1 MVWATEQGGKEP
13 LRKQKKRTS
22 RTEQQKNPAKKR
34 TSKQIGE
41 SMQWDLIIRNAKV
54 FDGHGSPG
62 RVGDVAVK
70 AGKIAAL
77 GGRLPTAE
85 SQAVHDAEGQWLT
98 PGLLD
103 IHTHE
108 DLEAELDPGL
118 PEVVRHGTT
127 SVVVGN
133 CSIGLAFGNQ
143 RQSAMDADQDPIVD
157 CFARVENI
165 PKSVL
170 TKTADKATWS
180 TPADYLKHLDELP
193 LAANMAPF
201 LPHSMLRIEVMGLH
215 DSVNR
220 QPTAAE
226 LDRMAGILDEA
237 MQEGYLGLSTD
248 GLPLHFLANEPNLSK
263 RIPTQYA
270 EFAEYKQLTDVVRKH
285 DRVWQ
290 MTPATDNGGLA
301 ARLFMLSSG
310 RLYGKPLKVTALA
323 AIDSVNNRANLLQG
337 LLFANLLNSK
347 ALQGNFRLQCLSAP
361 FRVYSEGAVSPLAEA
376 DPMMRRLIET
386 ELDDVERR
394 RQILADPQF
403 VEAFRAMWS
412 RGKSGFNIGHL
423 RRKLRLEKEF
433 LTRDLNDMQI
443 YRSSVA
449 SWPGQTMAWIYHRYQ
464 AWCLNSDSIDDAQEA
479 EAFTALGKSI
489 RDEGEFFLGLLR
501 HFDTDLHWCYVAANK
516 DPEVVKRLLLHP
528 KLLPGFN
535 DSGAHV
541 TNMAFFDG
549 NLRALKIGLQESEDC
564 FAHMLSRLTSEP
576 AEFFGLDGVG
586 SLRVGS
592 RADMVLLNPQ
602 QLANHDGEAS
612 VQYQYRDVFDCHQL
626 VNRADGVVGGVFV
639 GGERVWN
646 GADFCAQHGQR
657 SLAGALRVSSSRA

>member
-1 MVWATEQGGKEP
+1 
-13 LRKQKKRTS
+13 
-22 RTEQQKNPAKKR
+22 
-34 TSKQIGE
+34 
-41 SMQWDLIIRNAKV
+41 MQWDLIVRNAKV
-54 FDGHGSPG
+54 FDGHGEAG

-70 AGKIAAL
+70 DGKIAAL
-77 GGRLPTAE
+77 GGRLPSKE
-85 SQAVHDAEGQWLT
+85 SKEIRDAEGQWLV

-143 RQSAMDADQDPIVD
+143 RQSALDANQDPIVD

-165 PKSVL
+165 PKTVL
-170 TKTADKATWS
+170 SKAADKATWS
-180 TPADYLKHLDELP
+180 NPADYLNHLDELP

-201 LPHSMLRIEVMGLH
+201 LPHSMLRIEVMGLQ
-215 DSVNR
+215 DSVSR
-220 QPTAAE
+220 QPTPAE

-270 EFAEYKQLTDVVRKH
+270 QFAEYKRLTDVVRKH

-290 MTPATDNGGLA
+290 MTPATDDGRLT

-323 AIDSVNNRANLLQG
+323 AIDSVNNRSNLSRG
-337 LLFANLLNSK
+337 LLFSNLLNSN
-347 ALQGNFRLQCLSAP
+347 ALQGKFRLQCLSAP
-361 FRVYSEGAVSPLAEA
+361 FKVYSEGAVSPLAEA
-376 DPMMRRLIET
+376 DPLMRRLIET
-386 ELDDVERR
+386 ELEDVEGRR
-394 RQILADPQF
+394 KILLDPEF

-412 RGKSGFNIGHL
+412 RGKSGFNMGHL
-423 RRKLRLEKEF
+423 RRMLRLEKEF

-449 SWPGQTMAWIYHRYQ
+449 AWPGQTMAWIYHRYKS
-464 AWCLNSDSIDDAQEA
+464 WCMNADMIDDADEKA
-479 EAFTALGKSI
+479 AFEALGNAV
-489 RDEGEFFLGLLR
+489 RDDGEFFLELLR

-516 DPEVVKRLLLHP
+516 DPEVIKRLLLHP
-528 KLLPGFN
+528 KLIPGFN

-549 NLRALKIGLQESEDC
+549 NLRALKIGLEDSEAC
-564 FAHMLSRLTSEP
+564 FSHMLSRLTSEP
-576 AEFFGLDGVG
+576 ADFFGLSGVG

-602 QLANHDGEAS
+602 QLASYDGEAS

-626 VNRADGVVGGVFV
+626 VNRSDGVVDGVFV
-639 GGERVWN
+639 GGQQVWQGDN
-646 GADFCAQHGQR
+646 FCGEHGR
-657 SLAGALRVSSSRA
+657 RALGGALRAV

>member
-1 MVWATEQGGKEP
+1 
-13 LRKQKKRTS
+13 
-22 RTEQQKNPAKKR
+22 
-34 TSKQIGE
+34 
-41 SMQWDLIIRNAKV
+41 MQWDLIIQNAKV
-54 FDGHGSPG
+54 FDGHGGAG
-62 RVGDVAVK
+62 RVGDVAIK
-70 AGKIAAL
+70 NGKIAAL
-77 GGRLPTAE
+77 GGRLPTGE
-85 SQAVHDAEGQWLT
+85 SEAVHDADGQWLT

-118 PEVVRHGTT
+118 PEVLRHGTT

-143 RQSAMDADQDPIVD
+143 RQSTLDPAQDPIVD

-165 PKSVL
+165 PKTVL
-170 TKTADKATWS
+170 SKAADKATWS
-180 TPADYLKHLDELP
+180 KPADYLSHLDELP
-193 LAANMAPF
+193 LSANMAPF
-201 LPHSMLRIEVMGLH
+201 LPHSMLRIEVMGLQ
-215 DSVNR
+215 DSVSR
-220 QPTAAE
+220 QPTSAE

-270 EFAEYKQLTDVVRKH
+270 EFGEYKKLTDVVRKH

-290 MTPATDNGGLA
+290 MTPATDDGGLT

-323 AIDSVNNRANLLQG
+323 AIDSVNNRSNLARG
-337 LLFANLLNSK
+337 LLFANLLNSR
-347 ALQGNFRLQCLSAP
+347 ALQGDFRLQCLSAP

-376 DPMMRRLIET
+376 DPLLRRLIET
-386 ELDDVERR
+386 ELEDVERR
-394 RQILADPQF
+394 REILSDPEY

-412 RGKSGFNIGHL
+412 RGKSGFNMGHL

-443 YRSSVA
+443 YRSSIA
-449 SWPGQTMAWIYHRYQ
+449 PWPGQTMAWIYHRYH
-464 AWCLNSDSIDDAQEA
+464 AWCINSESIADAA
-479 EAFTALGKSI
+479 EAAAFAALGKDI
-489 RDEGEFFLGLLR
+489 RDDGEFFLGLLR

-516 DPEVVKRLLLHP
+516 DPDVIKRLLLHP
-528 KLLPGFN
+528 KLIPGFN

-549 NLRALKIGLQESEDC
+549 NLRALKIGLDESEAC
-564 FAHMLSRLTSEP
+564 FSHMLSRLTSEP
-576 AEFFGLDGVG
+576 AAFFGLPDVG
-586 SLRVGS
+586 SLKVGS
-592 RADMVLLNPQ
+592 RADMLLLNPE
-602 QLANHDGEAS
+602 QLASYDGEAS
-612 VQYQYRDVFDCHQL
+612 V
-626 VNRADGVVGGVFV
+626 
-639 GGERVWN
+639 
-646 GADFCAQHGQR
+646 
-657 SLAGALRVSSSRA
+657 

>member
-1 MVWATEQGGKEP
+1 
-13 LRKQKKRTS
+13 
-22 RTEQQKNPAKKR
+22 
-34 TSKQIGE
+34 
-41 SMQWDLIIRNAKV
+41 MQWDLIIQNAKV
-54 FDGHGSPG
+54 FDGHGGAG
-62 RVGDVAVK
+62 RVGDVAIK
-70 AGKIAAL
+70 NGKIAAL
-77 GGRLPTAE
+77 GGRLPTGE
-85 SQAVHDAEGQWLT
+85 SKAVHDADGQWLT

-118 PEVVRHGTT
+118 PEVLRHGTT

-143 RQSAMDADQDPIVD
+143 RQSTLDPAQDPIVD

-165 PKSVL
+165 PKTVL
-170 TKTADKATWS
+170 SKAADKATWS
-180 TPADYLKHLDELP
+180 KPADYLSHLDELP
-193 LAANMAPF
+193 LSANMAPF
-201 LPHSMLRIEVMGLH
+201 LPHSMLRIEVMGLQ
-215 DSVNR
+215 DSVSR
-220 QPTAAE
+220 QPTSAE

-270 EFAEYKQLTDVVRKH
+270 EFGEYKKLTDVVRKH

-290 MTPATDNGGLA
+290 MTPATDDGGLT

-323 AIDSVNNRANLLQG
+323 AIDSVNNRSNLARG

-347 ALQGNFRLQCLSAP
+347 ALQGDFRLQCLSAP

-376 DPMMRRLIET
+376 DPLLRRLIET

-394 RQILADPQF
+394 REILSDPEF

-412 RGKSGFNIGHL
+412 RGKSGFNMGHL

-443 YRSSVA
+443 YRSSIA
-449 SWPGQTMAWIYHRYQ
+449 PWPGQTMAWIYHRYH
-464 AWCLNSDSIDDAQEA
+464 AWCINSESIDDAA
-479 EAFTALGKSI
+479 EAAAFAALGTDI
-489 RDEGEFFLGLLR
+489 RDDGEFFLGLLR

-516 DPEVVKRLLLHP
+516 DPDVIKRLLLHP
-528 KLLPGFN
+528 KLIPGFN

-549 NLRALKIGLQESEDC
+549 NLRALKIGLDESEAC
-564 FAHMLSRLTSEP
+564 FSHMLSRLTSEP
-576 AEFFGLDGVG
+576 AAFFGLPDVG
-586 SLRVGS
+586 SLNVGS
-592 RADMVLLNPQ
+592 RADMLLLNPE
-602 QLANHDGEAS
+602 QLAAYDGEAS

-626 VNRADGVVGGVFV
+626 VNRSDGVVGGVYV
-639 GGERVWN
+639 AGEQVWD
-646 GADFCAQHGQR
+646 GADFCGEHGQR
-657 SLAGALRVSSSRA
+657 SLGGALRAGLSQ

>member
-1 MVWATEQGGKEP
+1 
-13 LRKQKKRTS
+13 
-22 RTEQQKNPAKKR
+22 
-34 TSKQIGE
+34 
-41 SMQWDLIIRNAKV
+41 MQWDLIIRNAKV
-54 FDGHGSPG
+54 FDGYGGRG
-62 RVGDVAVK
+62 RVGDVAIK
-70 AGKIAAL
+70 SGKIAAL

-85 SQAVHDAEGQWLT
+85 SAAVHDAEGQWLT

-143 RQSAMDADQDPIVD
+143 RQSSMDTTQDPIVD

-165 PKSVL
+165 PKTVL
-170 TKTADKATWS
+170 SKAADKAVWS
-180 TPADYLKHLDELP
+180 KPSDYLSHLDELP

-201 LPHSMLRIEVMGLH
+201 LPHSMLRIEVMGLQ
-215 DSVNR
+215 DSVSR
-220 QPTAAE
+220 QPTTAE

-248 GLPLHFLANEPNLSK
+248 GLPLHFLANEPNLGK

-270 EFAEYKQLTDVVRKH
+270 EFGEYKRLTDVVRKH

-290 MTPATDNGGLA
+290 MTPATDDGALT

-310 RLYGKPLKVTALA
+310 RLHDKPLKITALA
-323 AIDSVNNRANLLQG
+323 AIDSVNNRSNLSRG
-337 LLFANLLNSK
+337 LLFANLLNSN

-376 DPMMRRLIET
+376 DPLMRRLIET
-386 ELDDVERR
+386 ELEDVERR
-394 RQILADPQF
+394 REILADPEF
-403 VEAFRAMWS
+403 IEAFRAMWS

-443 YRSSVA
+443 YRSSVSA
-449 SWPGQTMAWIYHRYQ
+449 WPGQTMAWIFHRYQ
-464 AWCLNSDSIDDAQEA
+464 AWCLSAELIDDADEA
-479 EAFTALGKSI
+479 EAFAALGKQI
-489 RDEGEFFLGLLR
+489 RDDGEFFLGLLR

-516 DPEVVKRLLLHP
+516 DPAVIKRLLLHP
-528 KLLPGFN
+528 KLIPGFN

-549 NLRALKIGLQESEDC
+549 NLRALKIGLEDSEDC
-564 FAHMLSRLTSEP
+564 FSHMLSRLTSEP
-576 AEFFGLDGVG
+576 AEFFGLSGVG
-586 SLRVGS
+586 SLSVGS
-592 RADMVLLNPQ
+592 RADMLLLNPQ
-602 QLANHDGEAS
+602 SLAAYDGEAS
-612 VQYQYRDVFDCHQL
+612 VRYQYRDVFDCHQL
-626 VNRADGVVGGVFV
+626 VNRSDGVVGGVFV
-639 GGERVWN
+639 GGEPIWD
-646 GADFCAQHGQR
+646 GTDFCGEHGKR
-657 SLAGALRVSSSRA
+657 PLGGALRVNS

>member
-1 MVWATEQGGKEP
+1 
-13 LRKQKKRTS
+13 
-22 RTEQQKNPAKKR
+22 
-34 TSKQIGE
+34 
-41 SMQWDLIIRNAKV
+41 MQWDLIVRNAKV
-54 FDGHGSPG
+54 FDGHGEAG

-70 AGKIAAL
+70 DGKIAAL
-77 GGRLPTAE
+77 GGRLPSKE
-85 SQAVHDAEGQWLT
+85 SKEIRDAEGQWLV

-143 RQSAMDADQDPIVD
+143 RQSALDANQDPIVD

-165 PKSVL
+165 PKTVL
-170 TKTADKATWS
+170 SKAADKATWS
-180 TPADYLKHLDELP
+180 NPADYLNHLDELP

-201 LPHSMLRIEVMGLH
+201 LPHSMLRIEVMGLQ
-215 DSVNR
+215 DSVSR
-220 QPTAAE
+220 QPTPAE

-270 EFAEYKQLTDVVRKH
+270 QFAEYKRLTDVVRKH

-290 MTPATDNGGLA
+290 MTPATDDGRLT

-323 AIDSVNNRANLLQG
+323 AIDSANNRSNLSRG
-337 LLFANLLNSK
+337 LLFSNLLNSN
-347 ALQGNFRLQCLSAP
+347 ALQGKFRLQCLSAP
-361 FRVYSEGAVSPLAEA
+361 FKVYSEGAVSPLAEA
-376 DPMMRRLIET
+376 DPLMRRLIET
-386 ELDDVERR
+386 ELEDVEGRR
-394 RQILADPQF
+394 KILSDPEF

-412 RGKSGFNIGHL
+412 RGKSGFNMGHL
-423 RRKLRLEKEF
+423 RRMLRLEKEF

-449 SWPGQTMAWIYHRYQ
+449 AWPGQTMAWIYHRYKS
-464 AWCLNSDSIDDAQEA
+464 WCMNADMIDDADEKA
-479 EAFTALGKSI
+479 AFEALGNAV
-489 RDEGEFFLGLLR
+489 RDDGEFFLGLLR

-516 DPEVVKRLLLHP
+516 DPEVIKRLLLHP
-528 KLLPGFN
+528 KLIPGFN

-549 NLRALKIGLQESEDC
+549 NLRALKIGLEDSEAC
-564 FAHMLSRLTSEP
+564 FSHMLSRLTSEP
-576 AEFFGLDGVG
+576 ADFFGLSGVG

-602 QLANHDGEAS
+602 QLASYDGEAS

-626 VNRADGVVGGVFV
+626 VNRSDGVVDGVFV
-639 GGERVWN
+639 GGQQVWQ
-646 GADFCAQHGQR
+646 GDDFCGEHGR
-657 SLAGALRVSSSRA
+657 RALGGALRAI

>member
-1 MVWATEQGGKEP
+1 
-13 LRKQKKRTS
+13 
-22 RTEQQKNPAKKR
+22 
-34 TSKQIGE
+34 
-41 SMQWDLIIRNAKV
+41 MQWDLIVRNAKV
-54 FDGHGSPG
+54 FDGHGEAG

-70 AGKIAAL
+70 DGKIAAL
-77 GGRLPTAE
+77 GGRLPSKE
-85 SQAVHDAEGQWLT
+85 SKEIRDAEGQWLV

-143 RQSAMDADQDPIVD
+143 RQSALDANQDPIVD

-165 PKSVL
+165 PKTVL
-170 TKTADKATWS
+170 SKAADKATWS
-180 TPADYLKHLDELP
+180 NPADYLNHLDELP

-201 LPHSMLRIEVMGLH
+201 LPHSMLRIEVMGLQ
-215 DSVNR
+215 DSVSR
-220 QPTAAE
+220 QPTPAE
-226 LDRMAGILDEA
+226 LDRMAGILNEA

-270 EFAEYKQLTDVVRKH
+270 QFAEYKRLTDVVRKH

-290 MTPATDNGGLA
+290 MTPATDDGRLT

-323 AIDSVNNRANLLQG
+323 AIDSVNNRSNLSRG
-337 LLFANLLNSK
+337 LLFSNLLNSN
-347 ALQGNFRLQCLSAP
+347 ALQGKFRLQCLSAP
-361 FRVYSEGAVSPLAEA
+361 FKVYSEGAVSPLAEA
-376 DPMMRRLIET
+376 DPLMRRLIET
-386 ELDDVERR
+386 ELEDVEGRR
-394 RQILADPQF
+394 KILSDPEF

-412 RGKSGFNIGHL
+412 RGKSGFNMGHL
-423 RRKLRLEKEF
+423 RRMLRLEKEF

-449 SWPGQTMAWIYHRYQ
+449 AWPGQTMAWIYHRYKS
-464 AWCLNSDSIDDAQEA
+464 WCMNADMIDDADEKA
-479 EAFTALGKSI
+479 AFEALGNAV
-489 RDEGEFFLGLLR
+489 RDDGEFFLGLLR

-516 DPEVVKRLLLHP
+516 DPEVIKRLLLHP
-528 KLLPGFN
+528 KLIPGFN

-549 NLRALKIGLQESEDC
+549 NLRALKIGLEDSEAC
-564 FAHMLSRLTSEP
+564 FSHMLSRLTSEP
-576 AEFFGLDGVG
+576 ADFFGLSGVG

-602 QLANHDGEAS
+602 QLASYDGEAS

-626 VNRADGVVGGVFV
+626 VNRSDGVVDGVFV
-639 GGERVWN
+639 GGQQVWQ
-646 GADFCAQHGQR
+646 GDDFCGEHGRQ
-657 SLAGALRVSSSRA
+657 SLGGALRAI